1 MSVPKLSKNRLFF
14 MIYRINNEL
23 SLMSK
28 VFKLGITKDNNK
40 QIEEVSS
47 IEVLANKGV
56 VGDRHFDEY
65 NDPYNQLTLIE
76 AENIDYYNTKYGLDI
91 PYKDF
96 RRNVV
101 TKGIQLNDLIGKKIK
116 IGNVEVEGVD
126 LCRPCRH
133 LTEVLNQDNILK
145 EFLRRGGLR
154 CQILTSSQININDDI
169 KVLD

>member
-1 MSVPKLSKNRLFF
+1 MG
-14 MIYRINNEL
+14 
-23 SLMSK
+23 K
-28 VFKLGITKDNNK
+28 VFKLGITQDNNK
-40 QIEEVSS
+40 EIEEVNS

-56 VGDRHFDEY
+56 IGDRHFDEY

-91 PYKDF
+91 SYKDF
-96 RRNVV
+96 RRNIV
-101 TKGIQLNDLIGKKIK
+101 TKGIQLNDLIGRKLR
-116 IGNVEVEGVD
+116 IGDVEVEGVD

-133 LTEVLNQDNILK
+133 LTEVLNQPSILK

-154 CQILTSSQININDDI
+154 CQILNSSKISINDEI